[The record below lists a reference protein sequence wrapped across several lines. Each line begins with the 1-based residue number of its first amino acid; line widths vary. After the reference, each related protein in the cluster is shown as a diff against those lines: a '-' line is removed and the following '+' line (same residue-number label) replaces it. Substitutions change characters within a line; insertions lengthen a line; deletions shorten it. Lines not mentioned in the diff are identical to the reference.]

1 MDREKEKEFNRPIDG
16 GMLNLVKV
24 TEQLLQHDTDNCDI
38 TYKHG
43 NMEIVFNFCIM
54 KITQNGEVV
63 YDAEE
68 EDES

>member
-1 MDREKEKEFNRPIDG
+1 MDNKKENEFNQLIDG
-16 GMLNLVKV
+16 GLLNLPKV

-63 YDAEE
+63 YDAEAE
-68 EDES
+68 